1 MKLSKLAAVAYLSM
15 TANVLA
21 SDATQLVEASALK
34 HGVPVEFALQV
45 AQKETGV
52 RCGEIG
58 ASGERGPLQ
67 ILPSTARQMGY
78 KNIRQASC
86 AEQTDAG
93 MAHLA
98 ECYRG
103 MGGNR
108 WYAAACHNQG
118 FSAISGKVK
127 KRAKR
132 YANAVMG
139 I

>member
-1 MKLSKLAAVAYLSM
+1 MMMKRLVVLAFMSM
-15 TANVLA
+15 TASA
-21 SDATQLVEASALK
+21 MAEDAKRLVELSAVK

-45 AQKETGV
+45 AQHETGV
-52 RCGEIG
+52 QCGKIG
-58 ASGERGPLQ
+58 SNGERGPLQ
-67 ILPSTARQMGY
+67 VLPSTARKLGY
-78 KNIRQASC
+78 KNIRKASC

-98 ECYRG
+98 ICYRG

-118 FSAISGKVK
+118 VSAISGRVK